1 MKRGRPLLYQTEE
14 ERKKAIR
21 RNNGRIL
28 RETRRYCEV
37 CQREYSLGSKINHT
51 NTTKHQRNYYANQPL
66 VEISAQYSLWACH
79 AMAVFFSP
87 VCKNTVGH
95 KNRKMYD
102 SEECPLEKIHFRL
115 IESSESK
122 RKSLISFEFP
132 LKKFLYDFLS
142 LKCQSSP
149 AQG

>member
-1 MKRGRPLLYQTEE
+1 MDGDQNFVLQCS
-14 ERKKAIR
+14 
-21 RNNGRIL
+21 L
-28 RETRRYCEV
+28 RDV
-37 CQREYSLGSKINHT
+37 
-51 NTTKHQRNYYANQPL
+51 
-66 VEISAQYSLWACH
+66 SAQYSLWACH

-102 SEECPLEKIHFRL
+102 SEECLLEKIHFRL